1 QYEIKDTLPEYLTD
15 VTVTKIT
22 IGGAEYKVDDA
33 VPQFASK
40 KIVIPWATKGADNKY
55 TSIYN
60 NGAEIVITY
69 TAEVTDKAVVDGAG
83 NKNTVTLTAYTTH
96 NDGITP
102 PDPWN
107 KTWSDDEII
116 YTYAA
121 ALKKVDETGAPLAGA
136 KFAANGLTVTGSKGN
151 YTVTAYD
158 STSTTPG
165 TEMETDDNGHLVIKG
180 LPSDVTLTVTETV
193 APAGYN
199 KLKDSLSL
207 KPSKIS
213 ETVTV
218 TSTTVY
224 YDADGKVSQTE
235 TQYSKTTIEYNE
247 KLKTAAYAVENRKGT
262 ELPSTGGVGT
272 TIFYV
277 VGGTLVLAAV
287 VLLVTR
293 KRMKSRN

>member
-1 QYEIKDTLPEYLTD
+1 MGRCPAAGE
-15 VTVTKIT
+15 
-22 IGGAEYKVDDA
+22 GG
-33 VPQFASK
+33 
-40 KIVIPWATKGADNKY
+40 
-55 TSIYN
+55 SI
-60 NGAEIVITY
+60 AWP
-69 TAEVTDKAVVDGAG
+69 A
-83 NKNTVTLTAYTTH
+83 NTVLTTGENGTIEI
-96 NDGITP
+96 DGL
-102 PDPWN
+102 DA
-107 KTWSDDEII
+107 D
-116 YTYAA
+116 TYY
-121 ALKKVDETGAPLAGA
+121 LRETQ
-136 KFAANGLTVTGSKGN
+136 
-151 YTVTAYD
+151 
-158 STSTTPG
+158 
-165 TEMETDDNGHLVIKG
+165 
-180 LPSDVTLTVTETV
+180 

-199 KLKDSLSL
+199 KLKDPLSL

-293 KRMKSRN
+293 KRMKSRS